1 MVLDT
6 FNLNVGVLGH
16 VDSGKTSLARSL
28 STTASTAC
36 FDKNPQSQ
44 SRGITLD
51 LGFSSFQVEA
61 PEHLQSHCRRLHFTL
76 VDCPGHASLIR
87 TIIGGAQIIDLMMLV
102 IDVTK
107 GIQTQTAE
115 CLVLGEITCDH
126 MLLVLNKIDLLPEAD
141 RDKQID
147 KMTKRLKKT
156 LEKTKFAEAAV
167 VPVAANPGGAETV
180 EPASALGLTGLVEA
194 LCHAARLPE
203 RQDKGPLVL
212 SVDHCFLVKGQGTV
226 LTGTILQGSV
236 SINDVVEIPSLKVT
250 KKVKS
255 IQMFRKP
262 VNRAIQGDRVGVCVG
277 QLEASLLERG
287 LVCSPGHLGAQ
298 LFLLARVEPVVHFKG
313 PCPSGTRFHMSALH
327 ATLMAR
333 ASFLS
338 CPEGTTLEEIGLRW
352 DPELLSGQAAEGQ
365 EQWALLEL
373 DQPALLAPDMLLI
386 GSRLD
391 MDPQGKACRLAF
403 HGRIQRCYADRS
415 ALTGL
420 PVFKEKSRKGL
431 LDRVLSEDELVVRSL
446 FSKGSD
452 LAAFH
457 GLWVKMA
464 TGDWGTLAGPFGQGG
479 KVRVRIH
486 GEPSTEL
493 RTLLPRERGKRPP
506 QPADQKPIEVTLQF
520 RKYLFDTSSKM
531 VQPKVPPGLY
541 QPK

>member
-16 VDSGKTSLARSL
+16 VDSGKTSLAKSL

-61 PEHLQSHCRRLHFTL
+61 PEHLQSQCRHLHFTL

-87 TIIGGAQIIDLMMLV
+87 TIIGGAQIIDLIMLV

-141 RDKQID
+141 RNKQID

-156 LEKTKFAEAAV
+156 LENTKFANAAV
-167 VPVAANPGGAETV
+167 IPVAANPGGADHV
-180 EPASALGLTGLVEA
+180 EPSSALGLTGLVEA
-194 LCHAARLPE
+194 LCRDARLPE

-236 SINDVVEIPSLKVT
+236 SIND
-250 KKVKS
+250 
-255 IQMFRKP
+255 
-262 VNRAIQGDRVGVCVG
+262 GDRVGVCVG

-298 LFLLARVEPVVHFKG
+298 LFLLVRVEPVIHFKS
-313 PCPSGTRFHMSALH
+313 PCSSGSRFHVSALH

-333 ASFLS
+333 VSFLS
-338 CPEGTTLEEIGLRW
+338 CPQGTGVEEIGLRW

-403 HGRIQRCYADRS
+403 HGRIQRCYTDRS

-457 GLWVKMA
+457 GLWVKLA

-479 KVRVRIH
+479 KVNRLQSCVPCYRESVVSAH
-486 GEPSTEL
+486 HSPQTKSPSRWPSGFGSIYLT
-493 RTLLPRERGKRPP
+493 
-506 QPADQKPIEVTLQF
+506 PAA
-520 RKYLFDTSSKM
+520 RWCS
-531 VQPKVPPGLY
+531 PKCHLDFTNQNDNEEAFVNKC
-541 QPK
+541 Q